1 MAIYTLSPMARVFQE
16 CMVLVLLPDENRRC
30 QQSSGQIPWFKHQ
43 PFLFTTQRKKIEATK
58 TYGCPGTIA
67 VPLFLAYQAPLDPIF
82 SPNWHVTW
90 YDENHW
96 LFWQVAPGNFF
107 LANKANCLQSG
118 GWSSTACSS
127 CGTPHVPEE
136 PFRYQLH
143 LAGVDGST
151 CQGNVWIG

>member
-1 MAIYTLSPMARVFQE
+1 MARVFQE

-107 LANKANCLQSG
+107 LGEQSKL
-118 GWSSTACSS
+118 SSIWRLVINSVFQLWNSTCSRRTFQIS
-127 CGTPHVPEE
+127 TPLGRCWWFHVP
-136 PFRYQLH
+136 RKR
-143 LAGVDGST
+143 VD
-151 CQGNVWIG
+151 WINDV